1 MIFFFI
7 FLLGSVNQKTLLT
20 SISVSRRL
28 SKNSTY
34 NTRIQNEDPLRQ
46 KNIDENI
53 QKGNVCLPVKETVKP
68 LRKLKS

>member
-1 MIFFFI
+1 MIIFFI

>member
-1 MIFFFI
+1 MTIIFI

-20 SISVSRRL
+20 SISASRRM

-34 NTRIQNEDPLRQ
+34 NTRIQNEDPFRQ
-46 KNIDENI
+46 KLIVENI
-53 QKGNVCLPVKETVKP
+53 QKGNVCLPVKETVIP